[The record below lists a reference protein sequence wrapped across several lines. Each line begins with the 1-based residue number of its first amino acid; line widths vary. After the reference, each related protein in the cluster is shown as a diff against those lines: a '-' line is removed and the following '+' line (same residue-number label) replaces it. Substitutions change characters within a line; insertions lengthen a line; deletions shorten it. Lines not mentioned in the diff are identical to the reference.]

1 MKLDITGMLARRM
14 SFFYSIV
21 PSNVAIPLGLVVLP
35 VTFRTR
41 ENYHNEYIRFEVV
54 DFETFYHA
62 ILSKPDLAKFM
73 VI

>member
-1 MKLDITGMLARRM
+1 
-14 SFFYSIV
+14 
-21 PSNVAIPLGLVVLP
+21 VVLP